1 MGDGASFYTLHGID
15 INKEKPD
22 ASAMKGTTAALEEW
36 KDALVAKIYEGEKRR
51 FKFDSDTC
59 EVIALVRKI
68 TNHTDREGC
77 ALRIAE
83 RLLHKEKGAQ
93 QKMAHLVE
101 IQKGAL
107 FQILTKHEGNPAY
120 LLAKVEHEEI
130 LDEFDMEKH
139 SGLPFNK
146 QIFKTC
152 FITFDDENQ
161 LLDVLVSDNRRKKIS
176 DYWSYDFLEVRELTT
191 NEHNTRVAF
200 KILDTY
206 VTKLKKKHPADYI
219 HIRNNLVGYFRTSET
234 FSYSDMVERVVGSY
248 EPEDTSLDI
257 NKFKTGLEEI
267 PSKMKDDTFFEE
279 TFGIIKSVIT
289 ARFKK
294 SIDLSDKITLKF
306 REDIDNLDTVIKSVI
321 YEGKKCI
328 RIETEQGYNYFRKEE
343 QVADAPV

>member
-1 MGDGASFYTLHGID
+1 MEDSASFYTLHGID
-15 INKEKPD
+15 INREKPG

-36 KDALVAKIYEGEKRR
+36 KDTLVANIYEGEKRR
-51 FKFDSDTC
+51 FKFDGDTC
-59 EVIALVRKI
+59 EVIALVRQI
-68 TNHTDREGC
+68 TNHTDKEAC

-83 RLLHKEKGAQ
+83 RLLQKEKGAQ
-93 QKMAHLVE
+93 EKMAHLVE

-107 FQILTKHEGNPAY
+107 FQVLTEHEGNPAY

-161 LLDVLVSDNRRKKIS
+161 VLDVLVSDNRRKKIS

-206 VTKLKKKHPADYI
+206 VTKLKNKHPADYI

-234 FSYSDMVERVVGSY
+234 FSFSDMVERVVGSY
-248 EPEDTSLDI
+248 EPEDTNLDI
-257 NKFKTGLEEI
+257 NKFKTGLEAI
-267 PSKMKDDTFFEE
+267 PSKMKDDTFFEQ
-279 TFGIIKSVIT
+279 TFGIVKSEIK
-289 ARFKK
+289 ARFMK
-294 SIDLSDKITLKF
+294 SINLTDKITLKL
-306 REDIDNLDTVIKSVI
+306 REDIDNLDKVITSVMHD
-321 YEGKKCI
+321 GKKCI
-328 RIETEQGYNYFRKEE
+328 RIETEQGYNYFRKE
-343 QVADAPV
+343 QQAANAPV